1 MKVPPQLEAALNE
14 SGFPWE
20 VQVGKK
26 HRKIRM
32 AGRLVT
38 ILPHGPKQEANMR
51 VVLNTIRDVRQMAA
65 KLRGQD
71 SDSVEL
77 Q

>member
-1 MKVPPQLEAALNE
+1 MKVPPELEAALNE

-38 ILPHGPKQEANMR
+38 VIPHGPKQEANKR
-51 VVLNTIRDVRQMAA
+51 VVLNTIRNVRHMAA
-65 KLRGQD
+65 ELRKNK
-71 SDSVEL
+71 
-77 Q
+77 

>member
-1 MKVPPQLEAALNE
+1 MKVPPELEAALNE

-20 VQVGKK
+20 VEIGSK

-38 ILPHGPKQEANMR
+38 IIPHGKKQEANRR
-51 VVLNTIRDVRQMAA
+51 VVLNTVGHVRRMAET
-65 KLRGQD
+65 LRGEQ
-71 SDSVEL
+71 
-77 Q
+77 